1 MKNLFKLCSI
11 CLLGLFISAPAA
23 LAGHKKVK
31 VIVQKEYVPTESTV
45 YVTEKT
51 APDLGLVEI
60 TAPSP
65 DQSQAGTTTTKTTES
80 VYVDGKLVGTTT
92 KIKTIGIGAG
102 DHAIEVR
109 DSDGNVV
116 WTDPHVRVVKHETV
130 VLNPE

>member
-51 APDLGLVEI
+51 APGRHDNNK
-60 TAPSP
+60 
-65 DQSQAGTTTTKTTES
+65 D
-80 VYVDGKLVGTTT
+80 
-92 KIKTIGIGAG
+92 
-102 DHAIEVR
+102 
-109 DSDGNVV
+109 N
-116 WTDPHVRVVKHETV
+116 
-130 VLNPE
+130 